1 MSSETKTQMFI
12 DQMDQ
17 EHRRFL
23 EHQRFLDQQM
33 IVFCEQQR
41 LLFEQSRNQ
50 SSNDSMNQLNS
61 AFQSFQ
67 IGK

>member
-41 LLFEQSRNQ
+41 LIFEQSRN
-50 SSNDSMNQLNS
+50 DSINQLNS
-61 AFQSFQ
+61 AFQSLQ